1 MDYFVTGGTGF
12 IGRYLIGKLLERDG
26 QVHVLVREGSRGK
39 LEEMRAGFGDE
50 GDKIVPVIGDL
61 SQPMLGVS
69 EPEIEALKGKIGHFF
84 HLAAIYDMEA
94 DAEEMRVANVEGTI
108 HAVDLAN
115 RLEVGCFELASS
127 IAVAGLYK
135 GTWREDQFE
144 EAENLDTH
152 AYFRTK
158 HESEK
163 VVREQSKRPWR
174 AYRPGIVVGSSA
186 TGQMVKIDGP
196 N

>member
-50 GDKIVPVIGDL
+50 GEKIVPVIGDL

-69 EPEIEALKGKIGHFF
+69 EPEIEALKSKIGHFF

-135 GTWREDQFE
+135 GCLLYTSRC
-144 EAENLDTH
+144 
-152 AYFRTK
+152 
-158 HESEK
+158 
-163 VVREQSKRPWR
+163 V
-174 AYRPGIVVGSSA
+174 
-186 TGQMVKIDGP
+186 
-196 N
+196 

>member
-26 QVHVLVREGSRGK
+26 QIHVLVREGSRGK

-50 GDKIVPVIGDL
+50 GEKIVPVIGDL

-115 RLEVGCFELASS
+115 RLEVGR
-127 IAVAGLYK
+127 AVGAAATARTESRGAHTRRDWPDPSPGLRCRLVLS
-135 GTWREDQFE
+135 G
-144 EAENLDTH
+144 
-152 AYFRTK
+152 
-158 HESEK
+158 
-163 VVREQSKRPWR
+163 
-174 AYRPGIVVGSSA
+174 
-186 TGQMVKIDGP
+186 
-196 N
+196 